1 MEIKKILVN
10 GEYIDFCT
18 EIDLKEIE
26 DNDYSLLNEDTVDLS
41 NVIDNVS
48 MVNDGDDLNG

>member
-10 GEYIDFCT
+10 DEYMDFCT
-18 EIDLKEIE
+18 EIDLEEIE

-41 NVIDNVS
+41 SVIDNIS
-48 MVNDGDDLNG
+48 IVNDGDN